1 MEEYFIYLI
10 NNFSLEIFLM
20 SLAIFI
26 VTMLIKIPIKRATS
40 KLEES
45 KRQSLNSLIIFIPL
59 ALAFIACAIYFLI
72 VKRQILSLDYLSCA
86 LSTCIIS
93 ITIYHT
99 YARIKIIIKGIFS
112 GRTVIKAEDIK
123 ESILSLT
130 QVVEDS
136 QKTENQTSK
145 EEKLNDIKD
154 KINTLISFKE
164 KLESQGGVEN
174 ITALNETNNEIKLLQ
189 NEQEKLLTKN

>member
-1 MEEYFIYLI
+1 
-10 NNFSLEIFLM
+10 
-20 SLAIFI
+20 
-26 VTMLIKIPIKRATS
+26 MLIKIPIKRTTS